1 MTSGS
6 LRRVTKEEKVD
17 TGIKA
22 GVTENLVFKAGEKK
36 NKNKTKKP

>member
-6 LRRVTKEEKVD
+6 LRRVAKEEKVD

-22 GVTENLVFKAGEKK
+22 GVTENLVFKAGKKK